1 MTTVD
6 AYVEEISKRHPWYRE
21 YNQLVEVW
29 DKKYRSLSSE
39 EKEKLQPKVPYV
51 SVDDV
56 LSLAHAIIKQP
67 DIKEIYLRRIEQ
79 KKLNP
84 DIVFCSKETEILESF
99 RVFFLLAHERTPDPR
114 PYLYV
119 PLLLWK
125 YFSGEI
131 ASLDGDEA
139 RAIVSKSLAVIK

>member
-51 SVDDV
+51 F
-56 LSLAHAIIKQP
+56 
-67 DIKEIYLRRIEQ
+67 YTR
-79 KKLNP
+79 LNLTTL
-84 DIVFCSKETEILESF
+84 I
-99 RVFFLLAHERTPDPR
+99 
-114 PYLYV
+114 
-119 PLLLWK
+119 
-125 YFSGEI
+125 
-131 ASLDGDEA
+131 
-139 RAIVSKSLAVIK
+139 